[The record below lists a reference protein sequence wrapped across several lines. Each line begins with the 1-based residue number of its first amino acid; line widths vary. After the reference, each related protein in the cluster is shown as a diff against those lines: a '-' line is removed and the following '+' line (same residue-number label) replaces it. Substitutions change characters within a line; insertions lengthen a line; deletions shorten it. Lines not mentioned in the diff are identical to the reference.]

1 MTDVERQYDLFIC
14 HASED
19 KEDLVCNLAV
29 ALRNLGLDVWYDDF
43 SLNQGDSL
51 SESIDRGLASSRF
64 GVVVLSR
71 AFFVKSWPLRELQG
85 LVALEIAKG
94 KVILPIWHGVSH
106 KEVVDFSPPLADK
119 IAFKTANVDAATLAL
134 QILLRVR
141 PELYNEHSR
150 EDLQRMA
157 GESVIAALQDKFDEI
172 KYELEQT
179 RDELSEFQ
187 CPVCRAKLVYS
198 TIIDCEQDDY
208 RFESYD
214 CGYESRDGWRT
225 HPCKYDPDFPTAE
238 DYELSTSGDS
248 EHGFVCFAHG
258 KTHMAQLV
266 PVFLG
271 QGATAE
277 EAESDVRQ
285 RLPRRRELPPDSNVE

>member
-1 MTDVERQYDLFIC
+1 MTDVERQYDLFIS

-19 KEDLVCNLAV
+19 KEDLVCDLAI

-43 SLNQGDSL
+43 SLSQGDSL
-51 SESIDRGLASSRF
+51 SKSIDRGLASSRF

-71 AFFVKSWPLRELQG
+71 AFFAKRWPLRELQG

-94 KVILPIWHGVSH
+94 KVILPIWHGVSYE
-106 KEVVDFSPPLADK
+106 EVVDFSPPLADK
-119 IAFKTANVDAATLAL
+119 IAFNTANVDAATLAV

-141 PELYNEHSR
+141 PDLYNKHSR

-157 GESVIAALQDKFDEI
+157 GENVVAALQDEIDEI
-172 KYELEQT
+172 QYELEQT

-187 CPVCRAKLVYS
+187 CPVCQAKLDYS
-198 TIIDCEQDDY
+198 TIINSEQDDY
-208 RFESYD
+208 RFEHYY
-214 CGYESRDGWRT
+214 CGYESKDGWMT
-225 HPCKYDPDFPTAE
+225 HPCKYDPEFPTAE

-248 EHGFVCFAHG
+248 EHGFVCYAHG

-266 PVFLG
+266 HVFLG
-271 QGATAE
+271 QGKTAE
-277 EAESDVRQ
+277 EAEGDVRQ
-285 RLPRRRELPPDSNVE
+285 RLPRRRELPPDSKAE